1 MYFLIKH
8 DELFEIYN
16 EILKKI
22 SESITEEFDSEPVF
36 NKKYLKEIL

>member
-1 MYFLIKH
+1 MSFLIKY
-8 DELFEIYN
+8 DELFEKYN

-22 SESITEEFDSEPVF
+22 SESITEEFDSERVF